1 MNFFAHTTAAQR
13 YARYR
18 PFIHPTAIAKVKVFL
33 GLGEP
38 VDEALD
44 VACGTGQSAIA
55 LKPIARRITATDI
68 SPAMLAQAPRDPQIE
83 YLEAPAERLPFAD
96 QRFDVVTC
104 CMGLH
109 WFDRDEF
116 LAEAHRVLK
125 PGAWLVIYL
134 SWFGGE
140 MVGNSAYKTWND
152 EHYVNRF
159 RTPPRNTMPLT
170 AEDAQRAG
178 FRDAGAESFSNEI
191 VFTPEQLV
199 GYLLTQSNTIAAIE
213 QGGQNIEEVG
223 QWLLD
228 GVRPLFRSRQQA
240 TFPFGGSIRYLQR
253 D

>member
-18 PFIHPTAIAKVKVFL
+18 PFIHPTAIGNVRNFL
-33 GLGEP
+33 ALREP
-38 VDEALD
+38 LDQALD

-55 LKPIARRITATDI
+55 LKPIARRITAIDI
-68 SPAMLAQAPRDPQIE
+68 SSAMLAQAPSDPQIE
-83 YLEAPAERLPFAD
+83 YLEAPAERLPFDDAH
-96 QRFDVVTC
+96 FDLVTC

-109 WFDRDEF
+109 WFDRDRF

-125 PGAWLVIYL
+125 PGSWLVIYM

-140 MVGNSAYKTWND
+140 MIGNPSYKTWND
-152 EHYVNRF
+152 QHYVNRF

-170 AEDAQRAG
+170 SEEAQRCG
-178 FRDAGAESFSNEI
+178 FRDAGNGSFSNQI
-191 VFTPEQLV
+191 AFTPEQLV

-213 QGGQNIEEVG
+213 QGEQKIEDVG

-228 GVRPLFRSRQQA
+228 GVRPFFGPNERA
-240 TFPFGGSIRYLQR
+240 TFSFGGSIRYLQR
-253 D
+253 H